1 MIRPGQNIAVKVPLH
16 RYDET
21 VAFYRDAVESS
32 MKAVLDAVNA
42 KQLGAQKTGLIGDDD
57 SPDVRMIKL

>member
-32 MKAVLDAVNA
+32 MKAVLDAVKA

-57 SPDVRMIKL
+57 SPDVRMIEL

>member
-57 SPDVRMIKL
+57 SPDVRMIEL